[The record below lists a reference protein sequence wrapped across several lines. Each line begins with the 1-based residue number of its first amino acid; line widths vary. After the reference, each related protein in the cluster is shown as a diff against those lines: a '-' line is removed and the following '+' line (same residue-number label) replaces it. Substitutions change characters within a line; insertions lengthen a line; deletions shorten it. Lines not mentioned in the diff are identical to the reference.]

1 MFVVGV
7 GMGAFSVVATL
18 AGQNAV
24 EHRDLGI
31 ATSVMHFFRAL
42 GGTFGAAMFNAVF
55 ANRLEHHLDRF
66 VPASARVGLPSAEV
80 LQGSPKTIE
89 SLPAT
94 VQRGV
99 EQSFAHSI
107 HTVFLVAIPLCV
119 VAFGVMWLLRE
130 APLKTSVGRA
140 GTLASVDEGSSVHS
154 V

>member
-31 ATSVMHFFRAL
+31 ATSSLHFFRAL
-42 GGTFGAAMFNAVF
+42 GGTFGAAMLNAVF

-66 VPASARVGLPSAEV
+66 VPTSARVGLPSAEV

-89 SLPAT
+89 SLPVN

-99 EQSFAHSI
+99 EQAFAHSI

-119 VAFGVMWLLRE
+119 LAFVVMWFLRE
-130 APLKTSVGRA
+130 VPLRTTVGRA
-140 GTLASVDEGSSVHS
+140 DGLAAVGEGTSVHS
-154 V
+154 A